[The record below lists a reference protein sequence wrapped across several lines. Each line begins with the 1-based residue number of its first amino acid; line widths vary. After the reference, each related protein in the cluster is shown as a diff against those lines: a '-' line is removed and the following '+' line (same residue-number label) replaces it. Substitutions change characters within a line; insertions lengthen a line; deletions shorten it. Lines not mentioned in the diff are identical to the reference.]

1 MNVLAID
8 PGFSVT
14 GYAILKRDGN
24 KVYLLDCGPL
34 KMSST
39 KTLSERVGIFH
50 RFFTEI
56 IKQWQISAIALETS
70 FLGKNTQSFLKL
82 GYLRGLLYLL
92 ADTHGLSIHEFAPRE
107 IKLSVTGSGAADKEQ
122 VARVVMRMFPGMVR
136 PDKLDVTDALAVGIC
151 CVWKKNLLLNS

>member
-1 MNVLAID
+1 MRVLAID

-14 GYAILKRDGN
+14 GYAILRREGS
-24 KVYLLDCGPL
+24 KVFLLDCGPL
-34 KMSST
+34 KMSAT

-50 RFFTEI
+50 RFFTDI
-56 IKQWQISAIALETS
+56 IAKWQIDALALETS

-92 ADTHGLSIHEFAPRE
+92 ADTHGLALYEFAPRE
-107 IKLSVTGSGAADKEQ
+107 IKLSVTGSGGADKEQ
-122 VARVVMRMFPGMVR
+122 VARVVMRMFPGMVM
-136 PDKLDVTDALAVGIC
+136 PGKLDVTDALAVGIC